1 MNKEWYLKFA
11 CKQISCIRKS
21 LRSFFVIVHIGLTY
35 GVILCIDKRKDTN
48 MVLAIILVTFL
59 IRLIF
64 LKRSIENEKRILSN
78 GGQEF
83 GVENTKRLTLAHIIF
98 YLSCFV
104 EAMVHKTNFDGMSMV
119 GLVLLIFSML
129 MLMLVI
135 HLLGDIWTV
144 KLMLVNNHKFVD
156 HFLFRTVKHPNYFLN
171 ILPELVGLA
180 LVSHAYVTFIFI
192 FPVYAVILY
201 QRIAE
206 EEKLLQEVIIP
217 NGRMKG

>member
-1 MNKEWYLKFA
+1 MYKVKE
-11 CKQISCIRKS
+11 RKS

-48 MVLAIILVTFL
+48 IVLAIILVTFL

>member
-1 MNKEWYLKFA
+1 
-11 CKQISCIRKS
+11 
-21 LRSFFVIVHIGLTY
+21 
-35 GVILCIDKRKDTN
+35 

-59 IRLIF
+59 VRLIF
-64 LKRSIENEKRILSN
+64 LKRSMENEKRILSK
-78 GGQEF
+78 GGKEF
-83 GVENTKRLTLAHIIF
+83 GVENTKRLTMAHIVF

-104 EAMVHKTNFDGMSMV
+104 EAMVHKTNFDGISMV

-144 KLMLVNNHKFVD
+144 KLMLVNNHKYVD
-156 HFLFRTVKHPNYFLN
+156 YPLFRIVKHPNYFLN

>member
-1 MNKEWYLKFA
+1 MYKVKE
-11 CKQISCIRKS
+11 RKS

-180 LVSHAYVTFIFI
+180 LVNHAYVTFIFI

>member
-1 MNKEWYLKFA
+1 
-11 CKQISCIRKS
+11 
-21 LRSFFVIVHIGLTY
+21 
-35 GVILCIDKRKDTN
+35 

-201 QRIAE
+201 QMNSRGRKIIAGSYYSE
-206 EEKLLQEVIIP
+206 WKNERLKIIYP
-217 NGRMKG
+217 I

>member
-1 MNKEWYLKFA
+1 
-11 CKQISCIRKS
+11 
-21 LRSFFVIVHIGLTY
+21 
-35 GVILCIDKRKDTN
+35 

-78 GGQEF
+78 GGKEF
-83 GVENTKRLTLAHIIF
+83 GVENTKRLTLAHIVF
-98 YLSCFV
+98 YLSCLV
-104 EAMVHKTNFDGMSMV
+104 EAMVHKTIFDSMGMV

-144 KLMLVNNHKFVD
+144 KLMLVNNHKYVD
-156 HFLFRTVKHPNYFLN
+156 HILFRTVKHPNYFLN
-171 ILPELVGLA
+171 ILPELIGLT
-180 LVSHAYVTFIFI
+180 LLSHAYVTFVLV

-201 QRIAE
+201 RRIAE
-206 EEKLLQEVIIP
+206 EEKLLHEVIIP
-217 NGRMKG
+217 NGSIKR

>member
-1 MNKEWYLKFA
+1 
-11 CKQISCIRKS
+11 
-21 LRSFFVIVHIGLTY
+21 
-35 GVILCIDKRKDTN
+35 

-78 GGQEF
+78 GGEEF
-83 GVENTKRLTLAHIIF
+83 GVENTKRLTLAHIVF
-98 YLSCFV
+98 YLSCLV
-104 EAMVHKTNFDGMSMV
+104 EAMVHKTIFDGMGMV

-144 KLMLVNNHKFVD
+144 KLMLVNNHKYVD
-156 HFLFRTVKHPNYFLN
+156 HILFRTVKHPNYFLN
-171 ILPELVGLA
+171 ILPELIGLT
-180 LVSHAYVTFIFI
+180 LLSHAYVTFVLV

-201 QRIAE
+201 RRIAE
-206 EEKLLQEVIIP
+206 EEKLLHEVIIP
-217 NGRMKG
+217 NGSIKR

>member
-1 MNKEWYLKFA
+1 
-11 CKQISCIRKS
+11 
-21 LRSFFVIVHIGLTY
+21 
-35 GVILCIDKRKDTN
+35 

-78 GGQEF
+78 GGKEF
-83 GVENTKRLTLAHIIF
+83 GVENTKRLTLAHIVF
-98 YLSCFV
+98 YLSCLV
-104 EAMVHKTNFDGMSMV
+104 EAMVHKTMFDGMSMV

-144 KLMLVNNHKFVD
+144 K
-156 HFLFRTVKHPNYFLN
+156 HPNYFLN
-171 ILPELVGLA
+171 ILPELIGLT
-180 LVSHAYVTFIFI
+180 LLSHAYMTFVLV

-201 QRIAE
+201 RRIAE
-206 EEKLLQEVIIP
+206 EEKLLHEVIIP
-217 NGRMKG
+217 NGSIKR

>member
-1 MNKEWYLKFA
+1 
-11 CKQISCIRKS
+11 
-21 LRSFFVIVHIGLTY
+21 
-35 GVILCIDKRKDTN
+35 
-48 MVLAIILVTFL
+48 MVFAIILVTFL
-59 IRLIF
+59 VRLIF
-64 LKRSIENEKRILSN
+64 LKRSMENEKRILSN
-78 GGQEF
+78 GGKEF
-83 GVENTKRLTLAHIIF
+83 GVENTKRLTMAHIVF
-98 YLSCFV
+98 YLSCLV
-104 EAMVHKTNFDGMSMV
+104 EAMVHKTMFDGMSMV

-156 HFLFRTVKHPNYFLN
+156 HPLFRIVKHPNYFLN

>member
-1 MNKEWYLKFA
+1 MYKVKE
-11 CKQISCIRKS
+11 RKS

-78 GGQEF
+78 GGREF
-83 GVENTKRLTLAHIIF
+83 GVESTERLTLAHIIF

>member
-1 MNKEWYLKFA
+1 
-11 CKQISCIRKS
+11 
-21 LRSFFVIVHIGLTY
+21 
-35 GVILCIDKRKDTN
+35 

-59 IRLIF
+59 VRLIF
-64 LKRSIENEKRILSN
+64 LKRSMENEKRILSN
-78 GGQEF
+78 GGKEF
-83 GVENTKRLTLAHIIF
+83 GVENTKRLTMAHIVF

-129 MLMLVI
+129 MLMI
-135 HLLGDIWTV
+135 HLLGYIWTV
-144 KLMLVNNHKFVD
+144 KLMLVNNHKYVD
-156 HFLFRTVKHPNYFLN
+156 HPLFRIVKHPNYFLN

-180 LVSHAYVTFIFI
+180 LVSHAYVTFIFV

-206 EEKLLQEVIIP
+206 EEKILQEIIIP
-217 NGRMKG
+217 NGSIRR

>member
-1 MNKEWYLKFA
+1 
-11 CKQISCIRKS
+11 
-21 LRSFFVIVHIGLTY
+21 
-35 GVILCIDKRKDTN
+35 

-59 IRLIF
+59 VRLIF
-64 LKRSIENEKRILSN
+64 LKRSMENEKRILSN
-78 GGQEF
+78 GGKEF
-83 GVENTKRLTLAHIIF
+83 GVENTKRLTMAHIVF

-104 EAMVHKTNFDGMSMV
+104 EAMVHKTNFDGISMV

-135 HLLGDIWTV
+135 HLLGDIWIV
-144 KLMLVNNHKFVD
+144 KLMLVNNHKYVD
-156 HFLFRTVKHPNYFLN
+156 HPLFRIVKHPNYFLN

>member
-1 MNKEWYLKFA
+1 MYKVKE
-11 CKQISCIRKS
+11 RKS

-156 HFLFRTVKHPNYFLN
+156 HFFFRTVKHPNYFLN

-192 FPVYAVILY
+192 FSSSAILY

>member
-1 MNKEWYLKFA
+1 
-11 CKQISCIRKS
+11 
-21 LRSFFVIVHIGLTY
+21 
-35 GVILCIDKRKDTN
+35 

-59 IRLIF
+59 VRLIF
-64 LKRSIENEKRILSN
+64 LKRSMENEKRILSN
-78 GGQEF
+78 GGKEF
-83 GVENTKRLTLAHIIF
+83 GVENTKRLTMAHIVF

-104 EAMVHKTNFDGMSMV
+104 EAMVHKTNFDGMSIV

-129 MLMLVI
+129 MLLLVI

-144 KLMLVNNHKFVD
+144 KLMLVNNHKYVD
-156 HFLFRTVKHPNYFLN
+156 HPLFRIVKHPNYFLNILPLN

>member
-1 MNKEWYLKFA
+1 
-11 CKQISCIRKS
+11 
-21 LRSFFVIVHIGLTY
+21 
-35 GVILCIDKRKDTN
+35 

-83 GVENTKRLTLAHIIF
+83 GVENTKRLTFAHIIF

-104 EAMVHKTNFDGMSMV
+104 EAMVHKTIFDGMSMV

-180 LVSHAYVTFIFI
+180 LVSYAYVSFLFI
-192 FPVYAVILY
+192 FPIFAVSY
-201 QRIAE
+201 SY
-206 EEKLLQEVIIP
+206 LLSHQTRGNLVSRFLLLIK
-217 NGRMKG
+217 NS

>member
-1 MNKEWYLKFA
+1 
-11 CKQISCIRKS
+11 
-21 LRSFFVIVHIGLTY
+21 
-35 GVILCIDKRKDTN
+35 

-59 IRLIF
+59 VRLIF
-64 LKRSIENEKRILSN
+64 LKRSMENEKRILSK
-78 GGQEF
+78 GGKEF
-83 GVENTKRLTLAHIIF
+83 GVENTKRLTMAHIVF

-104 EAMVHKTNFDGMSMV
+104 EAMVHKTNFDGISMV

-144 KLMLVNNHKFVD
+144 KLTLVNNHKFVD
-156 HFLFRTVKHPNYFLN
+156 HPLFRIVKHPNYFLN

>member
-1 MNKEWYLKFA
+1 M
-11 CKQISCIRKS
+11 
-21 LRSFFVIVHIGLTY
+21 
-35 GVILCIDKRKDTN
+35 
-48 MVLAIILVTFL
+48 
-59 IRLIF
+59 IF

>member
-1 MNKEWYLKFA
+1 MYKVKE
-11 CKQISCIRKS
+11 RKS

-192 FPVYAVILY
+192 FPIYAVILY